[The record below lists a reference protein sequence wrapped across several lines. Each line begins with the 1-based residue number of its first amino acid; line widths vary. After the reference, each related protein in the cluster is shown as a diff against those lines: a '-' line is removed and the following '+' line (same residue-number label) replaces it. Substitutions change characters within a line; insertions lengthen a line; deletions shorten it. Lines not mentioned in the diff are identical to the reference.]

1 MTHERSSGPS
11 LTASCVVRSAQAVV
25 RPPPTPSRPAST
37 SRPSSVIGRDA
48 PTAPNRRLSG
58 RGGSPQFP
66 PPPSER
72 SVPSTPGSSSGLRFQ
87 ALHPFHGLHQ
97 TGQGSALPATRSR
110 RGRLRLT
117 LRTARSHTPKGCL
130 TLRFDPRRFP
140 LKPAACYRASW
151 QLPGPDLPR
160 QATTSLCQI
169 ATTSSTSD
177 SGRTPVRRG
186 IWWWRSGVV

>member
-1 MTHERSSGPS
+1 MLRQHQHRK
-11 LTASCVVRSAQAVV
+11 
-25 RPPPTPSRPAST
+25 
-37 SRPSSVIGRDA
+37 
-48 PTAPNRRLSG
+48 LSG

-66 PPPSER
+66 PSPSER

-97 TGQGSALPATRSR
+97 TGRGSALPNTRSR

-160 QATTSLCQI
+160 QATTSLSLNHDVLTIDLQQ
-169 ATTSSTSD
+169 
-177 SGRTPVRRG
+177 SGRTPIRRG
-186 IWWWRSGVV
+186 ISAAAVLGVDGYTVSAAMSSSVGVGVSVTGSWRRRRSLSILTARVASPR